1 MNFSDYARNIVVC
14 MFEVHCMYMWEGGE
28 ERVKRNRE
36 ILIPAIFSVDSLTA
50 VKMID
55 CSSFFSFKAIFG
67 SSIFDVV
74 IDSFPS
80 PSGLLSE
87 ELLLLTIVAIPFVD
101 CTSGDVVVMADATEF
116 FC

>member
-1 MNFSDYARNIVVC
+1 M
-14 MFEVHCMYMWEGGE
+14 GG
-28 ERVKRNRE
+28 RVKSDRE

-50 VKMID
+50 VEMID
-55 CSSFFSFKAIFG
+55 CSSFFPFKALFG

-87 ELLLLTIVAIPFVD
+87 ELLLLTIPFVD

-116 FC
+116 FCSNKN